1 MCFLNWNTYVLLHSG
16 NAEFIVI
23 TAYVHHM
30 GVRGKRKLL
39 ACIIILVL
47 LTCMLQYWNIST
59 RVVAIM

>member
-1 MCFLNWNTYVLLHSG
+1 MCFLNWNISVLLHSG

-23 TAYVHHM
+23 TAYVHM

-47 LTCMLQYWNIST
+47 LTCLLQYWNIST